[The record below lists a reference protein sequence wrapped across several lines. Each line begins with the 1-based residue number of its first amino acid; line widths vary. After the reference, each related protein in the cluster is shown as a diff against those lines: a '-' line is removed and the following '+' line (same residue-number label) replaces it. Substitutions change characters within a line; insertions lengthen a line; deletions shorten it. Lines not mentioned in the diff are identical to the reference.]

1 MSALEL
7 ADIQGNIHRPYGRFG
22 FPFTRHFFF
31 NIGDHAAGRAF
42 VDALRPRVTTAE
54 PWDATEDASGT
65 QIVAKP
71 AVTLNIGFSFYGLH
85 ALGLPTRTLR
95 LMPDEFIDGMGCR
108 AAILGDAGGSAPEH
122 WDPIWRNPATTPVH
136 CWVSLNVGAN
146 PDGTPLAVLDEW
158 TAWLAAQATG
168 AVTLIGGHGADG
180 AGRWQDSAAI
190 MEAMPD
196 GTRRPAPREH
206 FGFTDGISD
215 PVFTGQFVDPAAEKL
230 AAIGGGK
237 LATGTYDAATSWSA
251 LEAGEFILGQPD
263 EGQQLPIATQPAGFA
278 RNGTFMVW
286 RKLEQDVAA
295 WDADM
300 ARQAALWQAVNP
312 GATADEAGE
321 TIRAKIVGRW
331 RNGIPLVAAPTWADY
346 QGLQEE
352 YAACIAIALRKP
364 RDSVEA
370 QRLAKFNL
378 LMTGFRY
385 GEDADGAK
393 CPLGAH
399 IRRANPRD
407 MLDPKLSATIGA
419 STLTN
424 RRRILRRG
432 LPYVDPGGEKGIV
445 FMAICSSL
453 FRQFEFIQ
461 QQWMNYGLDFDAGN
475 DACPLIGGRTMSA
488 KHVVPAGPDTA
499 PFIAGGLPEFV
510 LTRGGDYFFLP
521 SLTALRM
528 IAMGTVDPT

>member
-1 MSALEL
+1 MTVLEL

-31 NIGDHAAGRAF
+31 NIGDAAAGRRF

-54 PWDATEDASGT
+54 PWGT
-65 QIVAKP
+65 AAGAVVKP
-71 AVTLNIGFSFYGLH
+71 AVTMNIGFSFSGLH
-85 ALGLPTRTLR
+85 ALALPTRTLR

-108 AAILGDAGGSAPEH
+108 AAILGDTGGSAPEH
-122 WDPIWRNPATTPVH
+122 WDPIWHSHGLSPVH

-146 PDGTPLAVLDEW
+146 PDGTPLAVLDDW
-158 TAWLAAQATG
+158 TTWLDGLADG
-168 AVTLIGGHGADG
+168 GVTLLAGHGADG
-180 AGRWQDSAAI
+180 AGRWQDSAAL
-190 MEAMPD
+190 MATLPD
-196 GTRRPAPREH
+196 GTKRPSAHEH

-215 PVFTGQFVDPAAEKL
+215 PVFRGQFDDPAAEKL

-237 LATGTYDAATSWSA
+237 IAPGRYDAAKSWSA

-263 EGQQLPIATQPAGFA
+263 EGQELPVATQPGNFA

-286 RKLEQDVAA
+286 RKLKQDVAA
-295 WDADM
+295 FDADV
-300 ARQAALWQAVNP
+300 AAKAALWQKVYP
-312 GATADEAGE
+312 GATEEAAQE
-321 TIRAKIVGRW
+321 TIRAKIAGRW

-346 QGLQEE
+346 KALDDE
-352 YAACIAIALRKP
+352 YAACLDIALRKS
-364 RDSVEA
+364 RDSAEA

-385 GEDADGAK
+385 GEDPDGAK

-407 MLDPKLSATIGA
+407 MLDPKLSATEGA

-432 LPYVDPGGEKGIV
+432 LPYEDAGGERGII
-445 FMAICSSL
+445 FMAIASSL

-461 QQWMNYGLDFDAGN
+461 QQWMSYGLDFDAGN
-475 DACPLIGGRTMSA
+475 DTCPLIGPRPVPV
-488 KHVVPAGPDTA
+488 KHVIPGSP
-499 PFIAGGLPEFV
+499 PFIASALPEFV
-510 LTRGGDYFFLP
+510 TTRGGDYFFLP
-521 SLTALRM
+521 GLTALRM

>member
-1 MSALEL
+1 MTALEL

-31 NIGDHAAGRAF
+31 NIADHGPGRAF
-42 VDALRPRVTTAE
+42 VDAIRPRVTTAE
-54 PWDATEDASGT
+54 PWDASEDATGKR
-65 QIVAKP
+65 IVAKP
-71 AVTLNIGFSFYGLH
+71 PVTLNIGFSYAGLR

-108 AAILGDAGGSAPEH
+108 AAILGDDGGSAPDH
-122 WDPIWRNPATTPVH
+122 WDPIWREPGALPVH
-136 CWVSLNVGAN
+136 VWVSLNAGADASGMPL
-146 PDGTPLAVLDEW
+146 PDLDDW
-158 TAWLAAQATG
+158 TAWLDGLATG
-168 AVTLIGGHGADG
+168 AVTLIGGHGSDG
-180 AGRWQDSAAI
+180 SERWQDSAAL
-190 MEAMPD
+190 METLPD
-196 GTRRPAPREH
+196 GTCRPAAREH

-215 PVFTGQFVDPAAEKL
+215 PVFRGQFDAAAEKL

-237 LATGTYDAATSWSA
+237 IATGTYDAATSWSA

-263 EGQQLPIATQPAGFA
+263 EGQQLPVATQPAMFS

-300 ARQAALWQAVNP
+300 ARQAARWQAVNP
-312 GATADEAGE
+312 SASAEEACE
-321 TIRAKIVGRW
+321 TVRAKIVGRW

-346 QGLQEE
+346 KGLQGE

-364 RDSVEA
+364 RDSDEA

-385 GEDADGAK
+385 GEDAGGAK

-407 MLDPKLSATIGA
+407 MLDPKLSPTVGA

-432 LPYVDPGGEKGIV
+432 LPYVDADGTKGIV

-475 DACPLIGGRTMSA
+475 DTCPLIGGRTISD
-488 KHVVPAGPDTA
+488 KHVVPGGPGSA
-499 PFIAGGLPEFV
+499 PFIASGLPEFV
-510 LTRGGDYFFLP
+510 LTRGGEYFFLP